1 MFGKKDKSKLI
12 FVVEDNTL
20 YAKSLEVFL
29 RTKFEN
35 IEVKLFPVG
44 ELALDNLHMKPDFIV
59 IDYFLDSQYDD
70 AEDGF
75 SILIDIKAKDPKA
88 KVIILSAQQ
97 DIKVALAIKD
107 SGSMYVVK
115 DQDAFENIAA
125 LIK

>member
-1 MFGKKDKSKLI
+1 MFGKKDKSKLV
-12 FVVEDNTL
+12 FVVEDNAL

-35 IEVKLFPVG
+35 LEVKLFPVG
-44 ELALDNLHMKPDFIV
+44 ELALDNLHLKPDFIV
-59 IDYFLDSQYDD
+59 IDYFLDSQYAD

-75 SILIDIKAKDPKA
+75 SILIDIKTKDPKA
-88 KVIILSAQQ
+88 KVIILSAQK
-97 DIKVALAIKD
+97 DINVALAIKD

-115 DQDAFENIAA
+115 DQDAFENIAK